1 MRRFEGKTVLIT
13 GGSGGLG
20 SAQCKKFAEQ
30 GANLAINYVN
40 IGNLAEETQK
50 LADELTAA
58 YGGEHRIYPADISK
72 EEDVAIMVE
81 SVKSDFGKIDVLVNN
96 AGISIN
102 ASTWKYPEDA
112 WEKVIGVNLTGAFH
126 CIKAVLPLMR
136 ERTYGR
142 IINLSSVVGITGAM
156 GTVAYGASKA
166 GLIGMMKTVAR
177 EVAAKN
183 ITINCVAPGY
193 INAGIIRDVPERFM
207 EDNVVPSIPMKRLG
221 EAEDIANAIAF
232 LASDEAKYI
241 TGAVIPVDG
250 GFAM

>member
-1 MRRFEGKTVLIT
+1 MKRFEGKTVLIT
-13 GGSGGLG
+13 GASGGLG
-20 SAQCKKFAEQ
+20 SVQCKKFAEQ

-40 IGNLAEETQK
+40 IGNLAEEAQK

-58 YGGEHRIYPADISK
+58 YGGEHRIYAADVSK
-72 EEDVAIMVE
+72 EEDVVAMVE
-81 SVKSDFGKIDVLVNN
+81 AIKNDFGQIDVLVNN

-102 ASTWKYPEDA
+102 ASTWKYPKES
-112 WEKVIGVNLTGAFH
+112 WEKVIGINLTGAFN
-126 CIKAVLPLMR
+126 CTKAVLPLMR
-136 ERTYGR
+136 ERVYGR
-142 IINLSSVVGITGAM
+142 IINLSSVVGVTGAM
-156 GTVAYGASKA
+156 GTVAYGTSKA

-193 INAGIIRDVPERFM
+193 INAGIIRDVPDRFM

-232 LASDEAKYI
+232 LASDEARYI
-241 TGAVIPVDG
+241 TGIVLPVDG